1 MKKIISIMLVALLL
15 LSFAA
20 CNKNGTASEDTEALK
35 ETVKVDVEALK
46 SDWQKGE
53 LVINDVSVEMP
64 CKVSELIEKTG
75 LKISNQDTLG
85 EKVLKAGETLSLNIV
100 GEDLYFKIMVRNN
113 TKEDGLNYM
122 DATVIKYDFTGSNE
136 GNRQIKLAGTLS
148 PGASRKDV
156 EKALGIPKGKTSEDV
171 LYTYEGKNSQN
182 RKVELNVSFN
192 SFDVA
197 NSVSFE
203 IKY

>member
-1 MKKIISIMLVALLL
+1 MKKIISIMLVAILLF
-15 LSFAA
+15 SFAA
-20 CNKNGTASEDTEALK
+20 CNKKETMSEDTEALK
-35 ETVKVDVEALK
+35 ETVKLDAEALK
-46 SDWQKGE
+46 SDWKNGE
-53 LVINDVSVEMP
+53 LVINDVSIEMP

-75 LKISNQDTLG
+75 LEISNQAILG
-85 EKVLKAGETLSLNIV
+85 EKVLNAGETLSLNIV
-100 GEDLYFKIMVRNN
+100 GEDIYFKVMVRNN

-122 DATVIKYDFTGSNE
+122 NATVIKYDFTNSNM

-156 EKALGIPKGKTSEDV
+156 EEALGIPEGKTSEDT
-171 LYTYEGKNSQN
+171 LYSYEGKNSQN

-197 NSVSFE
+197 NFVSFE

>member
-1 MKKIISIMLVALLL
+1 MKKIISIMLVAILLF
-15 LSFAA
+15 SFAA
-20 CNKNGTASEDTEALK
+20 CNKKGTMSEDTEALK

-46 SDWQKGE
+46 SDWKNGE
-53 LVINDVSVEMP
+53 LVINDVSIEMP

-75 LKISNQDTLG
+75 LEISNQAILG
-85 EKVLKAGETLSLNIV
+85 EKVLNAGETLSLNIV
-100 GEDLYFKIMVRNN
+100 GEDIYFKVMVRNN

-122 DATVIKYDFTGSNE
+122 DATVIKYDFTNSNM

-148 PGASRKDV
+148 PGASREDV
-156 EKALGIPKGKTSEDV
+156 EKALGIPKGKTSEDT
-171 LYTYEGKNSQN
+171 LYSYEGKNSQN

>member
-1 MKKIISIMLVALLL
+1 MKKIISIMLVAILLF
-15 LSFAA
+15 SFAA
-20 CNKNGTASEDTEALK
+20 CNKKETMSEDTEALK
-35 ETVKVDVEALK
+35 ETVKVDAEALK
-46 SDWQKGE
+46 SDWKNGE
-53 LVINDVSVEMP
+53 LVINDVSIEMP

-75 LKISNQDTLG
+75 LEISNQAILG
-85 EKVLKAGETLSLNIV
+85 EKVLNAGETLSLNIV
-100 GEDLYFKIMVRNN
+100 GEDIYFKVMVRNN

-122 DATVIKYDFTGSNE
+122 DATVIKYDFTNANE

-148 PGASRKDV
+148 PGVSRKDV
-156 EKALGIPKGKTSEDV
+156 EKALGIPEGKTSEDT
-171 LYTYEGKNSQN
+171 LYSYEGKNSQN